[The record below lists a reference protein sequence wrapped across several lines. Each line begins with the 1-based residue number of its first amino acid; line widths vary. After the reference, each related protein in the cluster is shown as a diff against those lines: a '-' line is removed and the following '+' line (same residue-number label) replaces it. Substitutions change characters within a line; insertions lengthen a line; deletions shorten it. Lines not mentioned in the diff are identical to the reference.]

1 MKQLVIASGK
11 GGTGKTTLVAA
22 FASIVKNAVF
32 ADCDVDA
39 SNLHLIFHPEIKEKI
54 DFKGMGVASVDH
66 EKCIMCME
74 CKNSCRF
81 DAITEE
87 IEILPEKCEGCG
99 VCEYVCPVDAIK
111 MVENIAGEA
120 YISSSRFGWLV
131 HARLNIGEET
141 SGKLVS
147 VVRNKA
153 NEIAK
158 KYGKELII
166 IDSSPG
172 VGCPVI
178 ASIGGANLVVIVVEP
193 TTAAIHDMKRVMQVA
208 EHFKIPYVVCINKY
222 DINEEKAKE
231 IDNFCRDNGIK
242 IVGKIPYNTVVTEAM
257 TNGKTIVEY
266 DKKMAELIKDI
277 WRNVEES
284 FKNK

>member
-11 GGTGKTTLVAA
+11 GGAGKTTLAAA

-39 SNLHLIFHPEIKEKI
+39 SNLHLIFHPEIKERFN
-54 DFKGMGVASVDH
+54 FKGMDVATVDH

-81 DAITEE
+81 DAITEK

-99 VCEYVCPVDAIK
+99 VCEYVCPTDAIK
-111 MVENIAGEA
+111 MVENIAGET
-120 YISSSRFGWLV
+120 YVSSSRFGWLV
-131 HARLNIGEET
+131 HARLNMGEEP

-147 VVRNKA
+147 IVRNKA
-153 NEIAK
+153 KEIAE
-158 KYGKELII
+158 KYGKEFII

-178 ASIGGANLVVIVVEP
+178 ASIGGANLVVVVVEA
-193 TTAAIHDMKRVMQVA
+193 TAAAIHDMKRVMEVA
-208 EHFKIPYVVCINKY
+208 NHFKVPYVVCINKY
-222 DINEEKAKE
+222 NINEEKTKE
-231 IDNFCRDNGIK
+231 IENFCMDNGIK
-242 IVGKIPYNTVVTEAM
+242 IVGKIPYDTVVTEAM
-257 TNGKTIVEY
+257 VNGKTIVEY
-266 DKKMAELIKDI
+266 DKKMAELIEDI
-277 WRNVEES
+277 WKNVEE
-284 FKNK
+284 NL

>member
-54 DFKGMGVASVDH
+54 DFKGMGVATVDH

-87 IEILPEKCEGCG
+87 IEVLPEKCEGCG

-147 VVRNKA
+147 MVRNKA

-208 EHFKIPYVVCINKY
+208 NHFKIPYVVCINKY

-231 IDNFCRDNGIK
+231 IDNFCRDNKIK

-277 WRNVEES
+277 WRNVKES
-284 FKNK
+284 L

>member
-54 DFKGMGVASVDH
+54 DFKGMGVATVDH

-87 IEILPEKCEGCG
+87 IEVLPEKCEGCG
-99 VCEYVCPVDAIK
+99 VCEYVCPTNAIK

-147 VVRNKA
+147 MVRNKA

-208 EHFKIPYVVCINKY
+208 NHFKIPYVVCINKY

-231 IDNFCRDNGIK
+231 IDNFCRDNKIK

-277 WRNVEES
+277 WRNVKES
-284 FKNK
+284 L

>member
-54 DFKGMGVASVDH
+54 DFKGMGVATVDH

-87 IEILPEKCEGCG
+87 IEVLPEKCEGCG

-147 VVRNKA
+147 MVRNKA

-208 EHFKIPYVVCINKY
+208 NHFKIPYVVCINKY

-257 TNGKTIVEY
+257 TNGKTVVEY

-277 WRNVEES
+277 WRNVKES
-284 FKNK
+284 L